1 MPFNSESA
9 REAGKKSRR
18 GKSLVSSLLKDQ
30 FETLSERIITDIQ
43 IEDLSN
49 SERIA
54 MLRLMLP
61 YLLPKIQT
69 EKATEETETK
79 EFKVQVINSADEL
92 RELRRL
98 EEKMDKTC
106 TKTKA

>member
-1 MPFNSESA
+1 
-9 REAGKKSRR
+9 
-18 GKSLVSSLLKDQ
+18 
-30 FETLSERIITDIQ
+30 
-43 IEDLSN
+43 
-49 SERIA
+49 
-54 MLRLMLP
+54 MLP

-79 EFKVQVINSADEL
+79 GFKVQVINSADEL

-106 TKTKA
+106 TKTKV

>member
-18 GKSLVSSLLKDQ
+18 GKSLVSSLLKEQ
-30 FETLSERIITDIQ
+30 FETLTDRIITEIQ
-43 IEDLSN
+43 LENLSN

-69 EKATEETETK
+69 EKTTEETETK
-79 EFKVQVINSADEL
+79 EFKVQVINGADEL

-98 EEKMDKTC
+98 EEKMDKSC
-106 TKTKA
+106 NETKV

>member
-1 MPFNSESA
+1 MPFNSQSA
-9 REAGKKSRR
+9 SEAGKKSRR
-18 GKSLVSSLLKDQ
+18 GKSLVSSLLKEQ
-30 FETLSERIITDIQ
+30 FETLTDRIITEIQ
-43 IEDLSN
+43 LEDLNN

-61 YLLPKIQT
+61 YILPKAQT
-69 EKATEETETK
+69 EKTTEDNETK

-98 EEKMDKTC
+98 EEKLDKQ
-106 TKTKA
+106 

>member
-18 GKSLVSSLLKDQ
+18 GKSLVSSLLKEQ
-30 FETLSERIITDIQ
+30 FETLTDRIITEIQ
-43 IEDLSN
+43 LEDLNN

-54 MLRLMLP
+54 ILRLMLP
-61 YLLPKIQT
+61 YILPKAQT
-69 EKATEETETK
+69 EKTTEGNETK

-98 EEKMDKTC
+98 EEKFDKQ
-106 TKTKA
+106 

>member
-18 GKSLVSSLLKDQ
+18 GKSLISSILKDK
-30 FETLSERIITDIQ
+30 FETLTDRIITEIQ
-43 IEDLSN
+43 LEDLNN
-49 SERIA
+49 SEQISI
-54 MLRLMLP
+54 LRLMLP
-61 YLLPKIQT
+61 YILPKAQT
-69 EKATEETETK
+69 EKISEDNETK

-98 EEKMDKTC
+98 EEKLDKQ
-106 TKTKA
+106 

>member
-1 MPFNSESA
+1 MPFNVESA

-30 FETLSERIITDIQ
+30 FETLTDRIISEIQ
-43 IEDLSN
+43 LEDLNS

-61 YLLPKIQT
+61 YILPKVQT
-69 EKATEETETK
+69 EKTTEDNETK

-98 EEKMDKTC
+98 EEKLDKQ
-106 TKTKA
+106 

>member
-1 MPFNSESA
+1 MPFNNESA

-18 GKSLVSSLLKDQ
+18 GKSLVSSILKDK
-30 FETLSERIITDIQ
+30 FETLTDRIITQ
-43 IEDLSN
+43 VQLEDLNN

-54 MLRLMLP
+54 MLRLILP
-61 YLLPKIQT
+61 YILPKAQT
-69 EKATEETETK
+69 EKTTEDNETK

-98 EEKMDKTC
+98 EEKLDKQ
-106 TKTKA
+106 

>member
-18 GKSLVSSLLKDQ
+18 GKSLVSSLLKKQ
-30 FETLSERIITDIQ
+30 FETLTDRIITEIQ
-43 IEDLSN
+43 LEDLNN

-54 MLRLMLP
+54 ILRLMLP
-61 YLLPKIQT
+61 YILPKAQT
-69 EKATEETETK
+69 EITTEDNETK

-98 EEKMDKTC
+98 EEKLDKQEMKLT
-106 TKTKA
+106 

>member
-1 MPFNSESA
+1 MPFNNESA

-18 GKSLVSSLLKDQ
+18 GKSLVSSILKDK
-30 FETLSERIITDIQ
+30 FETLTDRIITEIQ
-43 IEDLSN
+43 LEDLNN

-61 YLLPKIQT
+61 YIIPKAQT
-69 EKATEETETK
+69 EKATEDTETK

-98 EEKMDKTC
+98 EEKLNKQ
-106 TKTKA
+106 